1 MTVLSRIVMQIK
13 YKTLTH
19 KNHFGWEIEL
29 YSLNLDLIF
38 LLILLYMQCIK
49 RHQSFLQEFSTT
61 LLSCICCWKLCR
73 SSVQNQDWIV
83 THAESTV
90 SSPQSLFCSHNW
102 SYITTWTAYIKT
114 IWLCFIVSMYHKLF
128 IFIRKI
134 RFIQDNCKTIP
145 N

>member
-49 RHQSFLQEFSTT
+49 RHQSFLQEFATA
-61 LLSCICCWKLCR
+61 LLSCICC
-73 SSVQNQDWIV
+73 
-83 THAESTV
+83 
-90 SSPQSLFCSHNW
+90 
-102 SYITTWTAYIKT
+102 
-114 IWLCFIVSMYHKLF
+114 
-128 IFIRKI
+128 
-134 RFIQDNCKTIP
+134 
-145 N
+145 